1 MGLPSA
7 CRYKSGIKVEGDCA
21 SLAFAF
27 LTQCLKMFSMVL
39 SHSRRVISQLGRLLA
54 TLTTCRGRNRDAGQ
68 RGTQRAMLSEAG
80 GPLPWLVR
88 PCCSG
93 HKSLTTAH
101 RWGHLTAPT
110 CMPGTNHSH
119 SSSHLGLRLL
129 DCTHICLQPPHP
141 HLLFPPPSPQRQD
154 LSCLHIPSY
163 SFH

>member
-7 CRYKSGIKVEGDCA
+7 SRCESSIKVNRDCA
-21 SLAFAF
+21 SLGFAF

-54 TLTTCRGRNRDAGQ
+54 TLPTCRGWNRDAGQ

-88 PCCSG
+88 PHCSG
-93 HKSLTTAH
+93 HKSLTMAY
-101 RWGHLTAPT
+101 RWGPLKAPT

-119 SSSHLGLRLL
+119 SGSRLGLRLL
-129 DCTHICLQPPHP
+129 DCTRVCLQPPRP
-141 HLLFPPPSPQRQD
+141 HLLFPPPSPQLQD
-154 LSCLHIPSY
+154 LSCPQMPSY